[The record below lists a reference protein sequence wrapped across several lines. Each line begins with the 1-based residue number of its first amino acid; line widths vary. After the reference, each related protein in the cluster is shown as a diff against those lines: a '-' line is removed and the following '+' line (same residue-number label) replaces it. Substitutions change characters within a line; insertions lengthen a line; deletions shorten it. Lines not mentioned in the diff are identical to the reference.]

1 MSVEL
6 SAEDLAHLTDSD
18 VAAIGRRQSWLDRA
32 RAKQIPPPGEWT
44 QLLWMAGRGFGKTS
58 SEVEFAWWEGWR
70 TGQPL
75 NICAVAPTLGDLN
88 RVLFEGPAGFQ
99 AVVPPECLAGGS
111 WDQAYNKNDH
121 LLILGNG
128 TKIQGF
134 GATDGGARLRGVNSH
149 LGVGD
154 ELREWDRPPGNLE
167 FVHSNLM
174 LGMRLPMPDGSI
186 GRACFGTT
194 PKNIPYLKMLQRQRG
209 VRVIRGTTYENLAN
223 LAKSFSDTILS
234 KEGTKIGKQE
244 IYAQDSDGDEE
255 AIFKRRWIRLWPA
268 GKKLPEFM
276 FTLMSMDTAFEE
288 ENIDPKGQKEP
299 DYSACSVWGVFN
311 LRQCFTDKELREF
324 GVKQKY
330 AAVLCDFWME
340 RYAFPDLLEAA
351 RKSFRTKYGSPGK
364 VPDLVLI
371 EKAASG
377 ISLRQTLLTYGV
389 PTWPFN
395 PRGQSK
401 TMRAHAASPLV
412 LQGMMFMPESR
423 LDERAGQV
431 CDWAEPLLD
440 QMTTFSGEG
449 SIEFDDGLDSAVQAM
464 LHLSEKGYF
473 HAEPQGRQYPDAD
486 EKEEREQKEAQR
498 IASRSQHK
506 ENPYGA

>member
-1 MSVEL
+1 MEQISAADVGLLTEDELIAVE
-6 SAEDLAHLTDSD
+6 ARDRWLTN
-18 VAAIGRRQSWLDRA
+18 A
-32 RAKQIPPPGEWT
+32 RPKQIPPPGNWDT
-44 QLLWMAGRGFGKTS
+44 VLWLAGRFFGKTRTLT
-58 SEVEFAWWEGWR
+58 EVAWWECFRVPGLIWHA
-70 TGQPL
+70 L
-75 NICAVAPTLGDLN
+75 APTKGDVR
-88 RVLFEGPAGFQ
+88 RVTFEGPAGFLS
-99 AVVPPECLAGGS
+99 VVPPQLIARYNRSPDHELVFRNGS
-111 WDQAYNKNDH
+111 KV
-121 LLILGNG
+121 L
-128 TKIQGF
+128 GF
-134 GATDGGARLRGVNSH
+134 GMVEEADRLRGPQCHALSF
-149 LGVGD
+149 D
-154 ELREWDRPPGNLE
+154 EMCAADRPAGNLE
-167 FVHSNLM
+167 MAYKVAS
-174 LGMRLPMPDGSI
+174 LGVRLKYPDGTPS
-186 GRACFGTT
+186 RKYLATT
-194 PKNIPYLKMLQRQRG
+194 PRPIPFLKQLIRQSST
-209 VRVIRGTTYENLAN
+209 VVIKGSSHENLSNVAASVRN
-223 LAKSFSDTILS
+223 DLLRM
-234 KEGTKIGKQE
+234 EGTKFGRQE
-244 IYAQDSDGDEE
+244 IYAEILDSDETS
-255 AIFKRRWIRLWPA
+255 IFKRSWIRLWPA

-351 RKSFRTKYGSPGK
+351 RKSFRIKYGSPGK

-371 EKAASG
+371 ENKASG

-449 SIEFDDGLDSAVQAM
+449 SIEFDDGLDTAVQAM

-498 IASRSQHK
+498 IASRSRHK